1 LGLRYI
7 IWLIA
12 SCSICVAAQT
22 TTIKPLP
29 LAEAVALANASNPA
43 VRMSS
48 IQRVVDKYA
57 LQLAYHAYAPQY
69 QFVSTLNQANTT
81 DLTLGIH
88 PSVSWRTQ
96 SGIALG
102 ASYQGGQQDGSYAG
116 HADIMVKIPLMR
128 GSGYTI
134 NDIPLEN
141 AIDQEAMNT
150 LSYRDAV
157 ASVINT
163 VQAQYFKV
171 IADQE
176 QRAALRLSL
185 QRSQETLA
193 EYQIKVEAGD
203 MAASSIPQQE
213 SQILS
218 DKMQLEHNAN
228 AYQADYKALML
239 LLGLNPQSAFRLS
252 MPTEQYDTPLPSVE
266 AGIKAAK
273 LGNYRYQQQLISL
286 RALGRSARKADDDTR
301 PIVDIVGTVSTE
313 GQKGIG
319 LSLTIPV
326 NDMNAEYAAL
336 SANSALAKETIA
348 LEQAERDLVAQVNDT
363 LETLKSQRKQMD
375 LAEKRVGY
383 AKQNYENT
391 RLSHRYGKASA
402 YEVTSQMQTLLQS
415 ELTLIDIRIQYYTEY
430 AEWNKF
436 IGNTLTQ
443 WQIRLVK

>member
-1 LGLRYI
+1 LGVRYI

-12 SCSICVAAQT
+12 GCGICMAT
-22 TTIKPLP
+22 PTTIKPLP

-81 DLTLGIH
+81 DLTVGVR
-88 PSVSWRTQ
+88 PSVSWQTQ
-96 SGIALG
+96 SGLALG
-102 ASYQGGQQDGSYAG
+102 ASYQGVRQDGTFSD
-116 HADIMVKIPLMR
+116 HADITVKLPLMR
-128 GSGYTI
+128 GAGYTI
-134 NDIPLEN
+134 NQIPLEN
-141 AIDQEAMNT
+141 AVDQEAINA

-193 EYQIKVEAGD
+193 EYKIKVEAGD

-218 DKMQLEHNAN
+218 DQMQLEHNAN
-228 AYQADYKALML
+228 VYQADYKALML
-239 LLGLNPQSAFRLS
+239 LLGLNPKSTFRVS
-252 MPTEQYDTPLPSVE
+252 MPTEEYAAPLPSVE

-273 LGNYRYQQQLISL
+273 QGNYRYQQQLISL
-286 RALGRSARKADDDTR
+286 RALGRSAQKADDDTR
-301 PIVDIVGTVSTE
+301 PIVDLVGTVNTE
-313 GQKGIG
+313 GQKGVG
-319 LSLTIPV
+319 LSLTIPI
-326 NDMNAEYAAL
+326 NDMSAQYAAL
-336 SANSALAKETIA
+336 SANSAFAKGTIA
-348 LEQAERDLVAQVNDT
+348 LEQAERDLVAHVIDS
-363 LETLKSQRKQMD
+363 LETLNSQKKQID
-375 LAEKRVGY
+375 LATKQVQF

-402 YEVTSQMQTLLQS
+402 YEVTSQMQALLQS
-415 ELTLIDIRIQYYTEY
+415 ELALINIRIQYYTEY

-436 IGNTLTQ
+436 IGHTLTQ